1 MDSEKYIVREILEYE
16 IDIANHLLNK
26 LIKDE
31 KKYDNNI
38 NYDYVVKEYYQKKI
52 NDSII
57 LVATNKNKIV
67 AYLFGYIV
75 DSPVYIK
82 KKAILD
88 AIYVEE
94 QHRNKGI
101 AQKMI
106 NKFKEWC
113 KKENIKIIELVVCSK
128 NDKAYNLY
136 KRNGFNIVK
145 NTMNIKI

>member
-82 KKAILD
+82 KKAIIL
-88 AIYVEE
+88 EE
-94 QHRNKGI
+94 LSR
-101 AQKMI
+101 
-106 NKFKEWC
+106 ERLR
-113 KKENIKIIELVVCSK
+113 ELE
-128 NDKAYNLY
+128 
-136 KRNGFNIVK
+136 
-145 NTMNIKI
+145 